1 MDKID
6 NGPPQD
12 AQRRNL
18 SRRTFLKTTA
28 ATAAAACAVGSGCDG
43 QLLGKS
49 KKIPLG
55 VQLYSVRTECQ
66 KDLPGTI
73 EAVADIGYQ
82 GVEFAGYY
90 DYSAKD
96 LRKLLDDNGLKC
108 CGTHAQLDTLL
119 GENLPKTIE
128 FNKIIGNKY
137 LIVPWL
143 DPEKYNSV
151 EGWKKAADMFNE
163 LAEKVEPHNMQVG
176 YHNHW
181 HEFKPI
187 DGQVPWDIFFG
198 NTRKDVIMQCDTGN
212 AMIGGGEVIPYLKRY
227 PGRAV
232 TIHLKEYSATN
243 KNAVLGE
250 GDIPWEELLTLCE
263 TIGGTKWYIIEEE
276 KDVYPPL
283 EAVKLCYKN
292 FRKLRP
298 A

>member
-1 MDKID
+1 MDMTD
-6 NGPPQD
+6 NS
-12 AQRRNL
+12 ANL

-28 ATAAAACAVGSGCDG
+28 VSIAAAYTAGTGCNE
-43 QLLGKS
+43 QSSLGKA
-49 KKIPLG
+49 KRKIPLG
-55 VQLYSVRTECQ
+55 LQLYSVRTECQ
-66 KDLPGTI
+66 KDLPATI
-73 EAVADIGYQ
+73 EAVAKIGYQ

-108 CGTHAQLDTLL
+108 CGTHAQFDTLL
-119 GENLPKTIE
+119 GDNLPKTIE

-143 DPEKYNSV
+143 DPNKYSSA
-151 EGWKKAADMFNE
+151 EGWKNAAEVFNE
-163 LAEKVEPHNMQVG
+163 LAEKVKPHKMQVG
-176 YHNHW
+176 YHNHS
-181 HEFKPI
+181 HEFKPV

-198 NTRKDVIMQCDTGN
+198 NTRKDVIMQFDTGN
-212 AMIGGGEVIPYLKRY
+212 AMHGGGDAIPYLKRY

-232 TIHLKEYSATN
+232 TVHLKEYSATN
-243 KNAVLGE
+243 KNAIIGE

-283 EAVKLCYKN
+283 KAAELCYKN

>member
-1 MDKID
+1 MDTRD
-6 NGPPQD
+6 NSP
-12 AQRRNL
+12 NL

-28 ATAAAACAVGSGCDG
+28 ASIAAACAVGSGCG
-43 QLLGKS
+43 GEMKLGKS
-49 KKIPLG
+49 KRNIPLG
-55 VQLYSVRTECQ
+55 LQLYSVRTECE
-66 KDLPGTI
+66 KDLPATI
-73 EAVADIGYQ
+73 AAVAKMGYH

-108 CGTHAQLDTLL
+108 CGSHTQLDTLL
-119 GENLPKTIE
+119 GDNLPKTIE

-143 DPEKYNSV
+143 DPNKYSSA
-151 EGWKKAADMFNE
+151 EGWKNAADMFNE
-163 LAEKVEPHNMQVG
+163 LAEKVEPHKMQVG
-176 YHNHW
+176 YHNHS
-181 HEFKPI
+181 HEFKPV

-198 NTRKDVIMQCDTGN
+198 NTRKDVIMQFDTGN
-212 AMIGGGEVIPYLKRY
+212 AMQGGGDAIPYLKRY

-232 TIHLKEYSATN
+232 TVHLKEYSATN
-243 KNAVLGE
+243 KNAIVGE
-250 GDIPWEELLTLCE
+250 GDIPWEELLNLCE

-283 EAVKLCYKN
+283 KAAELCYKN

>member
-1 MDKID
+1 MNTRD
-6 NGPPQD
+6 NSQ
-12 AQRRNL
+12 NL
-18 SRRTFLKTTA
+18 SRRSFLKATA
-28 ATAAAACAVGSGCDG
+28 VSIAAAAAVGSGCDG
-43 QLLGKS
+43 QLKFGKS
-49 KKIPLG
+49 KNIPVGL
-55 VQLYSVRTECQ
+55 QLYSVRTECQ
-66 KDLPGTI
+66 KDLPATI
-73 EAVADIGYQ
+73 EAVAGIGYQ
-82 GVEFAGYY
+82 GVEFAGFY

-108 CGTHAQLDTLL
+108 CGSHTQLDTLL
-119 GENLPKTIE
+119 GDNLPKTIE
-128 FNKIIGNKY
+128 FNKTIGNKY

-143 DPEKYNSV
+143 DPNKYNSV
-151 EGWKKAADMFNE
+151 EGWKKAANMFNE
-163 LAEKVEPHNMQVG
+163 LAEKVKPHKMQVG
-176 YHNHW
+176 YHNHS

-212 AMIGGGEVIPYLKRY
+212 AMIGGGQVIPYLKRY

-243 KNAVLGE
+243 KNAVVGE

-283 EAVKLCYKN
+283 EAAERCYKN
-292 FRKLRP
+292 FREIRP

>member
-1 MDKID
+1 MDTRD
-6 NGPPQD
+6 NSP
-12 AQRRNL
+12 NL

-28 ATAAAACAVGSGCDG
+28 ASIAAACAVGSGCNEEMK
-43 QLLGKS
+43 LGKS
-49 KKIPLG
+49 KRKIPLG
-55 VQLYSVRTECQ
+55 LQLYSVRAECE
-66 KDLPGTI
+66 KNLPGTI
-73 EAVADIGYQ
+73 AAVADIGYQ
-82 GVEFAGYY
+82 GVEFAGFY
-90 DYSAKD
+90 DYSAQD

-108 CGTHAQLDTLL
+108 CGSHTQLDTLL
-119 GENLPKTIE
+119 GDNLPKTIE

-143 DPEKYNSV
+143 DPNKYNSV

-163 LAEKVEPHNMQVG
+163 LAEKVEPHKMQVG
-176 YHNHW
+176 YHNHS
-181 HEFKPI
+181 HEFTAV
-187 DGQVPWDIFFG
+187 DGQIPWDIFFG

-227 PGRAV
+227 PGRAI

-243 KNAVLGE
+243 KNAIIGE
-250 GDIPWEELLTLCE
+250 GDIPWEELLNLCE

-283 EAVKLCYKN
+283 KAAELCYKN

>member
-1 MDKID
+1 MDMTD
-6 NGPPQD
+6 NS
-12 AQRRNL
+12 ANL

-28 ATAAAACAVGSGCDG
+28 ASIAAAYTAGSGCNE
-43 QLLGKS
+43 QTKLGKA
-49 KKIPLG
+49 KRKIPLG
-55 VQLYSVRTECQ
+55 LQLYSVRTECQ

-73 EAVADIGYQ
+73 EAVAKIGYQ

-108 CGTHAQLDTLL
+108 CGTHAQFDTLL
-119 GENLPKTIE
+119 GDNLPKTIE
-128 FNKIIGNKY
+128 FNKVIGNKY

-143 DPEKYNSV
+143 DPNKYSSA
-151 EGWKKAADMFNE
+151 EGWKNAAEVFNE
-163 LAEKVEPHNMQVG
+163 LAEKVEPHKMQVG
-176 YHNHW
+176 YHNHS
-181 HEFKPI
+181 HEFKPV

-198 NTRKDVIMQCDTGN
+198 NTRKDVIMQFDTGN
-212 AMIGGGEVIPYLKRY
+212 AMHGGGDAIPYLKRY

-232 TIHLKEYSATN
+232 TVHLKEYSATN
-243 KNAVLGE
+243 KNAIIGE

-283 EAVKLCYKN
+283 KAAELCYKN

>member
-1 MDKID
+1 MDARD
-6 NGPPQD
+6 NSQ
-12 AQRRNL
+12 NL

-28 ATAAAACAVGSGCDG
+28 ASIAAACAVGSGCDG
-43 QLLGKS
+43 PLKLGKS
-49 KKIPLG
+49 KRKIPLG
-55 VQLYSVRTECQ
+55 LQLYSVRTECQ
-66 KDLPGTI
+66 KDLPATI
-73 EAVADIGYQ
+73 AAVADIGYQ

-108 CGTHAQLDTLL
+108 CGSHTQLDTLL
-119 GENLPKTIE
+119 GDNLSKTIE
-128 FNKIIGNKY
+128 FNKTIGNKH

-143 DPEKYNSV
+143 DPNQYNSV

-163 LAEKVEPHNMQVG
+163 LAEKVKPHKMQVG
-176 YHNHW
+176 YHNHS

-243 KNAVLGE
+243 KNAIIGE
-250 GDIPWEELLTLCE
+250 GDIPWEELLNLCE

-283 EAVKLCYKN
+283 KAAELCYKN
-292 FRKLRP
+292 FRKFRP

>member
-1 MDKID
+1 MDTRD
-6 NGPPQD
+6 NSL
-12 AQRRNL
+12 NL

-28 ATAAAACAVGSGCDG
+28 TSIAAACAVGSGCDG
-43 QLLGKS
+43 QLKLGKS
-49 KKIPLG
+49 KRNIPLG
-55 VQLYSVRTECQ
+55 LQLYSVRAECQ
-66 KDLPGTI
+66 KDLPATI
-73 EAVADIGYQ
+73 KAVVDIGYQ

-96 LRKLLDDNGLKC
+96 IRKLLDDNGLKC

-119 GENLPKTIE
+119 GDNLSKTIE

-137 LIVPWL
+137 LIVPSL
-143 DPEKYNSV
+143 DQKKYSSA
-151 EGWKKAADMFNE
+151 EGWKNAADMFNE
-163 LAEKVEPHNMQVG
+163 LAEKVEPHKIQVG
-176 YHNHW
+176 YHNHS
-181 HEFKPI
+181 HEFKPV

-198 NTRKDVIMQCDTGN
+198 GTRKDVIMQFDTGN
-212 AMIGGGEVIPYLKRY
+212 AMQGGGDAIPYLKRY

-232 TIHLKEYSATN
+232 TVHLKEYSATN
-243 KNAVLGE
+243 KNAIVGE
-250 GDIPWEELLTLCE
+250 GDIPWEELLNLCE

-283 EAVKLCYKN
+283 EGVELCYKN

>member
-1 MDKID
+1 MDTRG
-6 NGPPQD
+6 NSP
-12 AQRRNL
+12 NL

-28 ATAAAACAVGSGCDG
+28 ASIAAACAVGSGCDG
-43 QLLGKS
+43 EMTLGKS
-49 KKIPLG
+49 KRKIPLG
-55 VQLYSVRTECQ
+55 LQLYSVRSECE

-73 EAVADIGYQ
+73 KAVADIGYQ

-119 GENLPKTIE
+119 GDKLPKTIE

-143 DPEKYNSV
+143 DPNKYNSV
-151 EGWKKAADMFNE
+151 EGWKNAADMFNE
-163 LAEKVEPHNMQVG
+163 LAEKVEPHKMQVG
-176 YHNHW
+176 YHNHS
-181 HEFKPI
+181 HEFKPV

-243 KNAVLGE
+243 KNAIIGE
-250 GDIPWEELLTLCE
+250 GDIPWEELLNLCE

-283 EAVKLCYKN
+283 KAAELCYKN

>member
-1 MDKID
+1 MNTRD
-6 NGPPQD
+6 NSQ
-12 AQRRNL
+12 NL
-18 SRRTFLKTTA
+18 SRRSFLKTTA
-28 ATAAAACAVGSGCDG
+28 VSIAAAAAVGAGCDG
-43 QLLGKS
+43 QLKFGKS
-49 KKIPLG
+49 KNIPVGL
-55 VQLYSVRTECQ
+55 QLYSVRTECQ
-66 KDLPGTI
+66 KDLPATI
-73 EAVADIGYQ
+73 AAVADIGYQ

-90 DYSAKD
+90 DYSAED

-108 CGTHAQLDTLL
+108 CGSHTQLDTLL
-119 GENLPKTIE
+119 GDNLPKTIE

-143 DPEKYNSV
+143 DPNKYNSV
-151 EGWKKAADMFNE
+151 EGWKEAADMFNE
-163 LAEKVEPHNMQVG
+163 LAAKVKPHKMQVG
-176 YHNHW
+176 YHNHS

-212 AMIGGGEVIPYLKRY
+212 AMIGGGEVIPYLRRY

-243 KNAVLGE
+243 KNAVIGE

-283 EAVKLCYKN
+283 EAAERCYKN
-292 FRKLRP
+292 FREIRP

>member
-1 MDKID
+1 MDTKD
-6 NGPPQD
+6 NSP
-12 AQRRNL
+12 NL

-28 ATAAAACAVGSGCDG
+28 ASIVAACAVGSGCNEEMK
-43 QLLGKS
+43 LGKS
-49 KKIPLG
+49 KRKIPLG
-55 VQLYSVRTECQ
+55 LQLYSVRTECE
-66 KDLPGTI
+66 KDLPATI
-73 EAVADIGYQ
+73 KAVADIGYQ
-82 GVEFAGYY
+82 GVEFAGFY
-90 DYSAKD
+90 DYSAQD

-108 CGTHAQLDTLL
+108 CGSHTPLDDLL
-119 GENLPKTIE
+119 GDKLPKTIE
-128 FNKIIGNKY
+128 FNQTIGNKY

-143 DPEKYNSV
+143 DPNKYNSV

-163 LAEKVEPHNMQVG
+163 LAEKVAPHKMQVG
-176 YHNHW
+176 YHNHS
-181 HEFKPI
+181 HEFTPI
-187 DGQVPWDIFFG
+187 DGQIPWDIFFG

-212 AMIGGGEVIPYLKRY
+212 AMIGGGQVIPYLKRY

-243 KNAVLGE
+243 KNAIIGE
-250 GDIPWEELLTLCE
+250 GDIPWEELLNLCE

-283 EAVKLCYKN
+283 KAVELCYKN

>member
-1 MDKID
+1 MDERD
-6 NGPPQD
+6 NGE
-12 AQRRNL
+12 NL
-18 SRRTFLKTTA
+18 SRRRFLKTTA
-28 ATAAAACAVGSGCDG
+28 ASIATAAAVGAGCDG
-43 QLLGKS
+43 LLMFGKS

-55 VQLYSVRTECQ
+55 LQLYSVRAECK

-73 EAVADIGYQ
+73 KTVADIGYQ

-90 DYSAKD
+90 DYSGKD

-119 GENLPKTIE
+119 GDNLPKTIE

-143 DPEKYNSV
+143 DPKKYNSV

-181 HEFKPI
+181 HEFETI

-198 NTRKDVIMQCDTGN
+198 NTRKDVIMQFDTGN
-212 AMIGGGEVIPYLKRY
+212 AMRGGGNAIPYLKRY

-232 TIHLKEYSATN
+232 TVHLKEYSATN
-243 KNAVLGE
+243 KKAILGE

-283 EAVKLCYKN
+283 EGVELCYKN

>member
-1 MDKID
+1 MDTRDIR
-6 NGPPQD
+6 P
-12 AQRRNL
+12 NL
-18 SRRTFLKTTA
+18 SRRSFLKITA
-28 ATAAAACAVGSGCDG
+28 ASISAVASIGAGCDG
-43 QLLGKS
+43 QLQFGKS
-49 KKIPLG
+49 KRKIPVGL
-55 VQLYSVRTECQ
+55 QLYSVRAECQ
-66 KDLPGTI
+66 KDLPATI
-73 EAVADIGYQ
+73 AAVAGIGYQ

-119 GENLPKTIE
+119 GDNLPETIE
-128 FNKIIGNKY
+128 FNKTIGNKY

-143 DPEKYNSV
+143 DPNKYSSA
-151 EGWKKAADMFNE
+151 EGWKNAANMFNE
-163 LAEKVEPHNMQVG
+163 LAEKVEPHKMQVG
-176 YHNHW
+176 YHNHS
-181 HEFKPI
+181 HEFKPV
-187 DGQVPWDIFFG
+187 DGQIPWDIFFG

-243 KNAVLGE
+243 KNAIIGE

-263 TIGGTKWYIIEEE
+263 TIGGTRWYIIEEE

-283 EAVKLCYKN
+283 KAAELCYKN

>member
-1 MDKID
+1 MTD
-6 NGPPQD
+6 NS
-12 AQRRNL
+12 ANL

-28 ATAAAACAVGSGCDG
+28 VSIAAAYTAGTGCNE
-43 QLLGKS
+43 QSSLGKA
-49 KKIPLG
+49 KRKIPLG
-55 VQLYSVRTECQ
+55 LQLYSVRTECQ
-66 KDLPGTI
+66 KDLPATI
-73 EAVADIGYQ
+73 EAVAKIGYQ

-108 CGTHAQLDTLL
+108 CGTHAQFDTLL
-119 GENLPKTIE
+119 GDNLPKTIE

-143 DPEKYNSV
+143 DPNKYSSA
-151 EGWKKAADMFNE
+151 EGWKNAAEVFNE
-163 LAEKVEPHNMQVG
+163 LAEKVKPHKMQVG
-176 YHNHW
+176 YHNHS
-181 HEFKPI
+181 HEFKPV

-198 NTRKDVIMQCDTGN
+198 NTRKDVIMQFDTGN
-212 AMIGGGEVIPYLKRY
+212 AMHGGGDAIPYLKRY

-232 TIHLKEYSATN
+232 TVHLKEYSATN
-243 KNAVLGE
+243 KNAIIGE

-283 EAVKLCYKN
+283 KAAELCYKN

>member
-1 MDKID
+1 MDTRD
-6 NGPPQD
+6 NSP
-12 AQRRNL
+12 NL

-28 ATAAAACAVGSGCDG
+28 ASIASACAVGSGCDG
-43 QLLGKS
+43 QLKLGKS
-49 KKIPLG
+49 KRKIPLG
-55 VQLYSVRTECQ
+55 LQLYSVRAECQ

-73 EAVADIGYQ
+73 AAVADIGYQ

-96 LRKLLDDNGLKC
+96 LRELLDDNGLKC

-119 GENLPKTIE
+119 GDNLPGTIE

-143 DPEKYNSV
+143 DPNTYSSA
-151 EGWKKAADMFNE
+151 EGWKNAADMFNE
-163 LAEKVEPHNMQVG
+163 LAEKVEPHKMQVG
-176 YHNHW
+176 YHNHS
-181 HEFKPI
+181 HEFKAV
-187 DGQVPWDIFFG
+187 DGQIPWDIFFG
-198 NTRKDVIMQCDTGN
+198 GTRKDVIMQFDTGN
-212 AMIGGGEVIPYLKRY
+212 AMQGGGDAIPYLKRY

-232 TIHLKEYSATN
+232 TVHLKEYSATN
-243 KNAVLGE
+243 KNAIVGE
-250 GDIPWEELLTLCE
+250 GDLPWEELLNLCE

-283 EAVKLCYKN
+283 KGVELCYKN